1 MFANICRAFIRFLRR
16 MWGDQPVGWS
26 TLLPGLLLTAI
37 LLALPTGYE
46 GAVIYQGTQ
55 KVRATVLETNE
66 SAIISAGLIQTGE
79 QYCTLRI
86 EQGSFKGQVIQG
98 TNLLSGSL
106 SQDKIFEPGDSAF
119 VVVSYKGD
127 SITSVTM
134 IDHYRITWEGVL
146 ALIFALLL
154 ILFAGPGGVRA
165 MLSFVITVLA
175 IWKIMIPTCL
185 KGGNPM
191 LVGLLIVALLTV
203 IIIVFVY
210 GYDRRSLVAVLGSM
224 LGTVT
229 ACGLGMLF
237 TNLLKIHGA
246 VMSDSETLLYA
257 GYQNLDLTH
266 IFMASIFIG
275 AAGAMMDLS
284 VDITSG
290 VSEVIRKKPDIR
302 PWEAVGSGMRIG
314 QAAMGTMTTTLLLAY
329 SGGCM
334 AELMVFMAQGTPIL
348 NILNYKYVASEIL
361 QTLVGSFAL
370 VTVAPFTAVVAGL
383 LLTRRPSP
391 ASSATSELQ
400 HS

>member
-1 MFANICRAFIRFLRR
+1 MFANICRTFIRFLRR

-86 EQGSFKGQVIQG
+86 EQGSFKGQVVQG

-203 IIIVFVY
+203 VIIVFVY

-391 ASSATSELQ
+391 TSSATSELQ

>member
-86 EQGSFKGQVIQG
+86 EQGSFKGQVVQG

-154 ILFAGPGGVRA
+154 ILFAGPGGLRA

-203 IIIVFVY
+203 VIIVFVY

>member
-1 MFANICRAFIRFLRR
+1 MFANLCRAFIRFLRR
-16 MWGDQPVGWS
+16 LWGDQPVGWS

-37 LLALPTGYE
+37 LLTLPTGYE

-127 SITSVTM
+127 TITSVTM

-203 IIIVFVY
+203 VIIVFVY

-383 LLTRRPSP
+383 LLTRHPSP
-391 ASSATSELQ
+391 APDKATELFD
-400 HS
+400 S